1 MAEGWA
7 VGGGAASVGTAA
19 VIVAGRP
26 AKQPHCGQEDPQ
38 NIFHTS
44 NMAIRAVRNTD
55 DGRILL
61 PRGKEGTSKTRVG
74 SVRSNIR
81 HAASRSLRR
90 THASA

>member
-7 VGGGAASVGTAA
+7 VGGGAASVGTPA
-19 VIVAGRP
+19 VLVAGRP
-26 AKQPHCGQEDPQ
+26 VKHPHCGQEDPQ

-44 NMAIRAVRNTD
+44 NMAIRAVRNTG

-61 PRGKEGTSKTRVG
+61 PRGKEGTSKTRDG